1 MIISKAEMTALTGM
15 SISKSKAEKQRLERE
30 RLRET
35 RNLVKH
41 VNLLREKPKLS
52 LTQLRERAEDLN
64 RYLVL
69 IAEFNE
75 YYDTRLVMRDYPE
88 AKMYFPPQS
97 EKGVSERAQ
106 QCGPVARCTVP
117 EFHISCQRF

>member
-41 VNLLREKPKLS
+41 VNLLREKFSIDEEAPKLS
-52 LTQLRERAEDLN
+52 LTQLRERAEDLSI
-64 RYLVL
+64 LG
-69 IAEFNE
+69 I
-75 YYDTRLVMRDYPE
+75 D
-88 AKMYFPPQS
+88 S
-97 EKGVSERAQ
+97 
-106 QCGPVARCTVP
+106 
-117 EFHISCQRF
+117 